1 MILPSTSNC
10 VTIKMK
16 KKIHISLFV
25 ATNLVPS
32 KSLWITGGGQVAL
45 KYAIFFH
52 VILNKKLNG
61 KNKYFSLFSKISS
74 E

>member
-1 MILPSTSNC
+1 MILPSLNFKLC
-10 VTIKMK
+10 NNQNE

-25 ATNLVPS
+25 ATNFVPS

-52 VILNKKLNG
+52 VISNKNFYAEIAEAKMEA
-61 KNKYFSLFSKISS
+61 S
-74 E
+74 